1 MQSCIY
7 KLFDWLFIRIAL
19 LKLFHAYSGQQ
30 SNLNQ
35 IFYLLS
41 STDKSQHGRSEETT
55 LWVTYY
61 FHHFYILLQNTDKLF
76 VLRGNHLNRL
86 LLKSNNISCFL
97 LEEHFRL
104 VISHAVVL
112 EKKSKM
118 SWTIIRQGQTSW
130 ISNHF

>member
-1 MQSCIY
+1 
-7 KLFDWLFIRIAL
+7 LFVRIAL
-19 LKLFHAYSGQQ
+19 LILFHAYSGQQ
-30 SNLNQ
+30 SDLNQ
-35 IFYLLS
+35 ISYLLS
-41 STDKSQHGRSEETT
+41 STDKSQHCRSEETT

-61 FHHFYILLQNTDKLF
+61 FHHFYNLLQNTDKLF

-112 EKKSKM
+112 EKKYENVLNNYKARAD
-118 SWTIIRQGQTSW
+118 ILD
-130 ISNHF
+130 F